1 MTVGLGDVVG
11 VQRVLNPARKVT
23 CECSV
28 DEKSTEDRRGRVMS
42 PKTMNVIM
50 AVSDRSGPSR
60 SPPPPLLVRSR
71 CTGLGEVLRSA
82 G

>member
-1 MTVGLGDVVG
+1 VTVGLGDVVG

-28 DEKSTEDRRGRVMS
+28 DEKSTEDRRGRLMS

-50 AVSDRSGPSR
+50 AR
-60 SPPPPLLVRSR
+60 
-71 CTGLGEVLRSA
+71 LGSVGSVEKSTSTVACPIALYWAR
-82 G
+82 